1 MTRTGFLLAVLA
13 LTACGKPASAPD
25 EVAGNDTALPATN
38 DAAPAS
44 NAATPPTPP
53 LAETPGAHPIAPE
66 PAPIPAKFRGT
77 WAESKAA
84 CADLEHHSR
93 ITISGRTI
101 RHPDFVMVG
110 DSVTASGSQFALK
123 GRFEGT
129 GRPAE
134 AQYFINADGDV
145 LTDGGG
151 GGAVRVRCA

>member
-1 MTRTGFLLAVLA
+1 MTRGGVLLAALA
-13 LTACGKPASAPD
+13 LAACGQRSPVPD
-25 EVAGNDTALPATN
+25 EVPANESVLPVEN
-38 DAAPAS
+38 DATPAS
-44 NAATPPTPP
+44 NAATPVIPP
-53 LAETPGAHPIAPE
+53 AAETPDAPE
-66 PAPIPAKFRGT
+66 PATIPAKFRGT
-77 WAESKAA
+77 WAESQAA
-84 CADLEHHSR
+84 CADLNHHSR
-93 ITISGRTI
+93 ITISGRTV

-134 AQYFINADGDV
+134 AQYFINDAGDV